1 MLNNQNI
8 QNNWPQIKLQVLAKW
23 NKLSEA
29 EVEKTH
35 GNVTSL
41 LKVVQNK
48 YGSIPNFNK
57 TYEKICESVTP
68 SSKNINKVKKPFQA
82 QADGFNDIENRDPR
96 TPSAEAGMPGP
107 ATSEPSFN
115 EKMQMDAPEERSN
128 SSYTKFEGLA
138 NINREAD
145 DELSAYTDHSH
156 LDGDEFEHDKY
167 QEQIDSE
174 KADKK
179 FSTPD
184 DFSHYQDPS
193 HNSEDIPLGRY
204 ISSATKI
211 PTAKAAS
218 NSSEVSSN
226 DAKKK
231 M

>member
-8 QNNWPQIKLQVLAKW
+8 QNNGPQIKLQVLAKW

-35 GNVTSL
+35 GNVASL
-41 LKVVQNK
+41 LKLVQNK
-48 YGSIPNFNK
+48 YGSIPDFNK

-68 SSKNINKVKKPFQA
+68 SSKNINKVKQSFQV
-82 QADGFNDIENRDPR
+82 QADGFNDIENRDPK

-107 ATSEPSFN
+107 VISEPSFN
-115 EKMQMDAPEERSN
+115 EQMQMDAPEERLN
-128 SSYTKFEGLA
+128 SGYAKFDGLA

-145 DELSAYTDHSH
+145 DELSAYTTSH
-156 LDGDEFEHDKY
+156 LDVDQFEYDKY
-167 QEQIDSE
+167 QEQKDSE
-174 KADKK
+174 KADIK
-179 FSTPD
+179 FTTPD

-193 HNSEDIPLGRY
+193 LNSEDIPLGRY

-211 PTAKAAS
+211 PTAKAAP